1 MKYLI
6 YMPILLI
13 ILSSCQSVKYIPI
26 EKTRTEY
33 KTREI
38 IQRDSIFQKDSIYM
52 FIKGDTIHK
61 TEVKY
66 KFRNITVHKTD
77 TVFKTD
83 SIPIPYPAEKQ
94 LTKWQSV
101 KIELGGWAFG
111 IIIIVGIG
119 LSYQLIRR

>member
-38 IQRDSIFQKDSIYM
+38 TQRDSIFQKDSIYM

>member
-38 IQRDSIFQKDSIYM
+38 TQRDSIFQKDSIYM

-77 TVFKTD
+77 TIFKTD

>member
-1 MKYLI
+1 
-6 YMPILLI
+6 MPILLI

-38 IQRDSIFQKDSIYM
+38 TQRDSIFQKDSIYM

-77 TVFKTD
+77 TIFKTD

>member
-6 YMPILLI
+6 YIPILLI

-38 IQRDSIFQKDSIYM
+38 TQRDSIFQKDSIYM

-77 TVFKTD
+77 TIFKTD